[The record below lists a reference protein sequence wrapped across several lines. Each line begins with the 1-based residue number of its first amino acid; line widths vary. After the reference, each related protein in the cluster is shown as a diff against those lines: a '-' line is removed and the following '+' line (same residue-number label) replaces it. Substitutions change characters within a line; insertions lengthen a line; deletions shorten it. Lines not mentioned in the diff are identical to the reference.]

1 MIDDAPSTPDV
12 VVSHVSP
19 PCEEVDDDRC
29 PTENSSQATSSLL
42 LKEPKPS
49 SLHHPDSEEVS
60 TPQHK
65 PALPGFPRAPHSEYI
80 I

>member
-1 MIDDAPSTPDV
+1 MVDDAPSTPDV
-12 VVSHVSP
+12 VVSHVSL

-29 PTENSSQATSSLL
+29 PTGNSSQATSSLSL
-42 LKEPKPS
+42 EEPEPP

-65 PALPGFPRAPHSEYI
+65 PAPPRFPRAPHSEHFS
-80 I
+80 